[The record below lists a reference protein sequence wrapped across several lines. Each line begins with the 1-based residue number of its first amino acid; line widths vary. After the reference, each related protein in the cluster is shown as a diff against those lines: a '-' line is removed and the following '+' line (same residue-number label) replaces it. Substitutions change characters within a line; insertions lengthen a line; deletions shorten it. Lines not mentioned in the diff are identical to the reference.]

1 MRIGIDARL
10 INETGVGRYIRNLLA
25 ELALLDTPHTFVV
38 FLLPD
43 TFATFQLPNS
53 KWEKRIANVHWHT
66 VKEQLVMPSVFNKA
80 HVDLV
85 HIPYFNVPL
94 LYTKPYIVTIHD
106 LTVLHF
112 QTGKA
117 TTLPYILYFIK
128 WIGYYLVLRIGLT
141 RAKHIIAVSKTVQE
155 DLRQSLG
162 IAKDKITVTYE
173 GVDKKLQCPMLNAKC
188 QRENKLKITQPYILY
203 VGNAYPHKNVDV
215 LIHAFD
221 AFKKTSQGKD
231 FHLVLIGS
239 DTMFYKRLHAFVET
253 VLSKDAI
260 QFTGAISDEML
271 IHAYSYAHCLVFPSL
286 SEGFGLPA
294 LEALS
299 LGCPVICSDIGIFHE
314 ILGSWVTYF
323 DPTSP
328 SSLVKALQGSIGKKR
343 MPPTNLLS
351 QYSWYKMAKQ
361 TLSLYEQIL

>member
-10 INETGVGRYIRNLLA
+10 INETGVGRYIRNLLT
-25 ELALLDTPHTFVV
+25 ELALLDCPHTFVV

-43 TFATFQLPNS
+43 AFATFQLPGP

-66 VKEQLVMPSVFNKA
+66 VKEQLVMPWVFNKA

-94 LYTKPYIVTIHD
+94 LYTKPYIVTMHD

-117 TTLPYILYFIK
+117 TTLPYILYFLK

-141 RAKHIIAVSKTVQE
+141 RAKHIIAVSKTVRD
-155 DLRQSLG
+155 DLQQSLG

-173 GVDKKLQCPMLNAKC
+173 GVDKKLQTVTSKSTGKNTIL
-188 QRENKLKITQPYILY
+188 KLKEPYIVY

-221 AFKKTSQGKD
+221 AFKKTLQGKD

-239 DTMFYKRLHAFVET
+239 DTMFYKRLHGLVET
-253 VLSKDAI
+253 VSSKDAI

-271 IHAYSYAHCLVFPSL
+271 IHAYSHAHCLVFPSL

-314 ILGSWVTYF
+314 ILGSSATYF

-328 SSLVKALQGSIGKKR
+328 SSLVKALQGTIGKKK
-343 MPPTNLLS
+343 MPAADFLS
-351 QYSWYKMAKQ
+351 QYSWNIMAKQ
-361 TLSLYEQIL
+361 TLSLYEHIL

>member
-10 INETGVGRYIRNLLA
+10 INETGIGRYIRNLIA

-43 TFATFQLPNS
+43 AFATFQLPGPT
-53 KWEKRIANVHWHT
+53 WEKRIANVHWHT
-66 VKEQLVMPSVFNKA
+66 LKEQLVMPIIFNKA
-80 HVDLV
+80 RVDLV

-94 LYTKPYIVTIHD
+94 LITKPYIVTMHD

-117 TTLPYILYFIK
+117 TTLPYILYFFK
-128 WIGYYLVLRIGLT
+128 WVGYYLVLRIGLT
-141 RAKHIIAVSKTVQE
+141 RAKHIIAVSKTVCD
-155 DLRQSLG
+155 DLQQSLG
-162 IAKDKITVTYE
+162 ISKDKITVTYE
-173 GVDKKLQCPMLNAKC
+173 GVDKKLQSVVSKST
-188 QRENKLKITQPYILY
+188 EFKIKQPYILY
-203 VGNAYPHKNVDV
+203 VGNAYPHKNVEV

-221 AFKKTSQGKD
+221 VFKKTSQGKD

-239 DTMFYKRLHAFVET
+239 DTMFYKRLHTLVET
-253 VLSKDAI
+253 VSSKDAI
-260 QFTGAISDEML
+260 QFTGAISDEFL

-314 ILGSWVTYF
+314 ILGSWATYF
-323 DPTSP
+323 DPTST
-328 SSLVKALQGSIGKKR
+328 SSLVKALQGSMSKKKI
-343 MPPTNLLS
+343 PPNNLLS
-351 QYSWYKMAKQ
+351 LYSWNKMAKQ
-361 TLSLYEQIL
+361 TVSLYEHIL